1 MFKKHLLAA
10 AVLSLMSGVAL
21 AENEAIIEQ
30 LDDGSTA
37 STATIEQVF
46 TDSTQAHFAQAI
58 QNLTDTAAIS
68 IYQGITD
75 TSGAID
81 PTGPASAGVA
91 ATAIDPTINAYADP
105 LSYAP
110 FTAAATSF
118 ALAKQDGA
126 ANAIAQIVQVTGDEI
141 ADLADF
147 TIDIGGNTAG
157 ISGGAINDGFV
168 DVEPGAVSGTTDAN
182 NGNIAAIGQSAEV
195 VDRGATVIG
204 AGAQGDAS
212 DGELA
217 LIIQM
222 GSGNIAQILQS
233 GDAQTALVVQD
244 DTNND
249 AFIAQFGGANN
260 AATITQLAS
269 GDIGTIYQTGDT
281 NVAHIYQ
288 HPTF

>member
-10 AVLSLMSGVAL
+10 AVLSLMSGAAF

-30 LDDGSTA
+30 LDDASTA

-46 TDSTQAHFAQAI
+46 TDPTQAHFAQAI
-58 QNLTDTAAIS
+58 QNLTDTATIS
-68 IYQGITD
+68 IYQGATD
-75 TSGAID
+75 TAGAID
-81 PTGPASAGVA
+81 PTGPASTAA
-91 ATAIDPTINAYADP
+91 QATAIDPTINAYADP
-105 LSYAP
+105 LAYAP
-110 FTAAATSF
+110 LTAAATSF
-118 ALAKQDGA
+118 ALVKQDGA
-126 ANAIAQIVQVTGDEI
+126 ANAIGMIVQVTGDEV
-141 ADLADF
+141 ADLEDK
-147 TIDIGGNTAG
+147 TIDIGGVTAG
-157 ISGGAINDGFV
+157 ISGGAINDGVV
-168 DVEPGAVSGTTDAN
+168 DVEPGVVSGTTDAN

-195 VDRGATVIG
+195 VDRGATVLG

-222 GSGNIAQILQS
+222 GSGNIAQILQT
-233 GDAQTALVVQD
+233 GDAQAALVVQD

-249 AFIAQFGGANN
+249 AYIAQFGGANN

-269 GDIGTIYQTGDT
+269 GDIGTILQTGDS
-281 NVAHIYQ
+281 NVARIYQ